1 MEWASL
7 VPELLVTDYQK
18 SFSFYVETLGFTVE
32 YTREDP
38 LFAYLSAGD
47 AQLMI
52 EERTGSEWW
61 VTDEMDYPYGRGMN
75 LQITV
80 DSIDPYASRLSDE
93 EYQLFEGIRE
103 TWYQVNDVERGNREF
118 LVRDPDGYL
127 LRFMEHMGT
136 R

>member
-7 VPELLVTDYQK
+7 VPELLVTDYEQ

-38 LFAYLSAGD
+38 LFAYLSVEGS
-47 AQLMI
+47 QLMI

-61 VTDEMDYPYGRGMN
+61 VTSEMDYPYGRGMN
-75 LQITV
+75 FQINV
-80 DSIDPYASRLSDE
+80 DSIDGYASRLTDDG
-93 EYQLFEGIRE
+93 YQLFEGVRE
-103 TWYQVNDVERGNREF
+103 QWYQVDDVEHGNREF

-127 LRFMEHMGT
+127 LRFMEQIGT